1 MSKDTKNQLDA
12 LKSQN
17 MALKIQNSQLIDF
30 IEDVGAI
37 CLPIAGE
44 IAAAKGFLKIFKI
57 IKLAV
62 NLAKILI
69 DLFDSKPSVKR
80 WY

>member
-1 MSKDTKNQLDA
+1 MSKEIKDQLNA

-17 MALKIQNSQLIDF
+17 MALKMQNSQLIDF
-30 IEDVGAI
+30 IEDVGGI

-57 IKLAV
+57 IKLAI

>member
-1 MSKDTKNQLDA
+1 MSKDTKDQLHA
-12 LKSQN
+12 LKMQN
-17 MALKIQNSQLIDF
+17 MALKMQNNQLIDF
-30 IEDVGAI
+30 VEDVGAI

-44 IAAAKGFLKIFKI
+44 IARAKGFLKIFKI
-57 IKLAV
+57 IKLAI

-69 DLFDSKPSVKR
+69 DLFDSKPRLKR

>member
-1 MSKDTKNQLDA
+1 MSKEIKDQLNA

-17 MALKIQNSQLIDF
+17 MALKMQNSQLIDF

-57 IKLAV
+57 IKLAI